1 MFTFVHNN
9 KMNPV
14 QSIFSI
20 KYPRW
25 VPMLLDLVAINGL
38 FFLFGLLGLNSEF
51 LVPQITLLIITT
63 ALVLLG
69 RVLGIYDSLT
79 RFFNFFELKR
89 YVLLLFLFS
98 ALLVLIDSSV
108 SFERWFFIFFSFIS
122 ATIPYRFL
130 IKQLNSNALQSAAK
144 SALLYGAG
152 EQGVYLKRSFFNSP
166 HFSIVGFV
174 DDDKALRGRKI
185 DGVYVFSLGKKL
197 DHFIK
202 KNNVGHVIF
211 GTAKF
216 SANRKQFLIDHF
228 KSRQIQTYNLPS
240 SDVWINK
247 KPSAAQLKK
256 IRIEDILARPE
267 IDIDQKSNSDSY
279 MGKKILITGGAGS
292 IGSELLKQLIKFEP
306 LKIIV
311 IDINETALFYLGE
324 EIKSTPNVELLV
336 LNVLDFSGLK
346 QLYEREQF
354 DYVFHA
360 AAYKHVSVV
369 EDNAVQGLKNNI
381 IGTFNVAQL
390 ALQTSVKRF
399 VLVSTDK
406 AVRPT
411 NVMGASKRYCELL
424 INMLSRDEK
433 VHTKFITT
441 RFGNV
446 LGSNGSV
453 IPIFRSQ
460 IEQGGPIKLTHP
472 EITRYF
478 MTIPE
483 ASKLVVESGRI
494 GENNQVFVFDMG
506 EPVKIIDMAKNMI
519 SLSGFRPYEDIDIEI
534 VGLRPG
540 EKLYEELLL
549 DTETM
554 VKSVHSHLFIAQ
566 KETITPE
573 QCALIEQLIAKLED
587 TSKCEAFEVIQ
598 LLKQIIPEY
607 KSNNSPFEAL
617 DHA

>member
-1 MFTFVHNN
+1 
-9 KMNPV
+9 
-14 QSIFSI
+14 
-20 KYPRW
+20 
-25 VPMLLDLVAINGL
+25 MLIDLVAINGL
-38 FFLFGLLGLNSEF
+38 FFLYSLLGLNSEF
-51 LVPQITLLIITT
+51 LVSKITLLITT
-63 ALVLLG
+63 LTLVLLG
-69 RVLGIYDSLT
+69 RLLGLYDSLT

-98 ALLVLIDSSV
+98 AILVLIDSSA
-108 SFERWFFIFFSFIS
+108 SFERWFFVFFSFIS
-122 ATIPYRFL
+122 ATIPYRFF
-130 IKQLNSNALQSAAK
+130 IKQLNSNSIQSAAK

-166 HFSIVGFV
+166 HFVIVGFI
-174 DDDKALRGRKI
+174 DDDKALQGRKI
-185 DGVYVFSLGKKL
+185 DGVYVFSLGEKL
-197 DHFIK
+197 DRFIK

-211 GTAKF
+211 STAKF
-216 SANRKQFLIDHF
+216 SANRKQFLVEHF

-247 KPSAAQLKK
+247 MPSAAQLKK
-256 IRIEDILARPE
+256 IRIEDVLARPE
-267 IDIDQKSNSDSY
+267 IDIDQKANSHNY
-279 MGKKILITGGAGS
+279 AGKKILITGGAGS
-292 IGSELLKQLIKFEP
+292 IGSELLRQLIKFEIS
-306 LKIIV
+306 KITV
-311 IDINETALFYLGE
+311 IDINETALFYLKG
-324 EIKSTPNVELLV
+324 EIKSTSNVELLL
-336 LNVLDFSGLK
+336 LNVLDSSRLK
-346 QLYEREQF
+346 ELYEREQF

-369 EDNAVQGLKNNI
+369 EDNAIQGLKNNI

-390 ALQTSVKRF
+390 AIQNGVKQF

-411 NVMGASKRYCELL
+411 SVMGASKRYCELL
-424 INMLSRDEK
+424 INTLSRDEN
-433 VHTKFITT
+433 VQTKFITT

-460 IEQGGPIKLTHP
+460 IEQGGPITLTHP
-472 EITRYF
+472 DITRYF

-483 ASKLVVESGRI
+483 ASKLVIESGRI
-494 GENNQVFVFDMG
+494 GENNQVYVFDMG

-540 EKLYEELLL
+540 EKLFEELLL

-554 VKSVHSHLFIAQ
+554 VKSIHSHLFIAQ
-566 KETITPE
+566 KESITQE
-573 QCALIEQLIAKLED
+573 QCALIEELIAKLED
-587 TSKCEAFEVIQ
+587 TSKCEAFEVIG

-617 DHA
+617 DRA

>member
-1 MFTFVHNN
+1 MS
-9 KMNPV
+9 PL
-14 QSIFSI
+14 QSLLSI
-20 KYPRW
+20 KYPKW
-25 VPMLLDLVAINGL
+25 VPMTLDFILINSLFYSYKKIGLNSDSLIEQSRLLYWSLGLVVSGR
-38 FFLFGLLGLNSEF
+38 LLGL
-51 LVPQITLLIITT
+51 
-63 ALVLLG
+63 
-69 RVLGIYDSLT
+69 YDSLT

-89 YVLLLFLFS
+89 YVLLLLLFS
-98 ALLVLIDSSV
+98 ALLVLTDSSAN
-108 SFERWFFIFFSFIS
+108 FERWFFVFFSFIS

-130 IKQLNSNALQSAAK
+130 IKQLNSNSIQLAAK

-166 HFSIVGFV
+166 HFSIVGFI
-174 DDDKALRGRKI
+174 DDDKTLQGRKI
-185 DGVYVFSLGKKL
+185 DGVYVFSLGEKL
-197 DHFIK
+197 DRFVK
-202 KNNVGHVIF
+202 KKNVGHVIF
-211 GTAKF
+211 STAKF
-216 SANRKQFLIDHF
+216 SAKRKQFLLEHF

-267 IDIDQKSNSDSY
+267 IDIDQKANRDSY
-279 MGKKILITGGAGS
+279 IGRKILITGGAGS
-292 IGSELLKQLIKFEP
+292 IGSELLRQLMKFEP
-306 LKIIV
+306 SKIVV
-311 IDINETALFYLGE
+311 IDINETALFYLKE
-324 EIKSTPNVELLV
+324 ETKSAPNVELCLF
-336 LNVLDFSGLK
+336 NVLDSSRLK
-346 QLYEREQF
+346 ELFERELF

-369 EDNAVQGLKNNI
+369 EDNAFEGLKNNI
-381 IGTFNVAQL
+381 IGTFNIAQL
-390 ALQTSVKRF
+390 AIQNGVKRF
-399 VLVSTDK
+399 VFVSTDK

-411 NVMGASKRYCELL
+411 NVMGASKRYCELM
-424 INMLSRDEK
+424 INMLSRDERVK
-433 VHTKFITT
+433 TKFITT

-460 IEQGGPIKLTHP
+460 IEQGGPITLTHP
-472 EITRYF
+472 DITRYF

-494 GENNQVFVFDMG
+494 GENNQVYVFDMG

-519 SLSGFRPYEDIDIEI
+519 SLSGFLPYEDIDIEI

-540 EKLYEELLL
+540 EKLFEELLL
-549 DTETM
+549 DTETT
-554 VKSVHSHLFIAQ
+554 VKSIHSHLFIAQ
-566 KETITPE
+566 KESITQE
-573 QCALIEQLIAKLED
+573 QCALIEQLIAELKD
-587 TSKCEAFEVIQ
+587 TAKRDAFEVIG

-617 DHA
+617 DRA

>member
-1 MFTFVHNN
+1 
-9 KMNPV
+9 
-14 QSIFSI
+14 
-20 KYPRW
+20 
-25 VPMLLDLVAINGL
+25 MLLDLVAINGL

-202 KNNVGHVIF
+202 KNNIGHVIF

-216 SANRKQFLIDHF
+216 STNRKQFLIDHF

-587 TSKCEAFEVIQ
+587 TAKCEAFEVIQ

>member
-1 MFTFVHNN
+1 
-9 KMNPV
+9 
-14 QSIFSI
+14 
-20 KYPRW
+20 
-25 VPMLLDLVAINGL
+25 MLLDLVAINGL

-51 LVPQITLLIITT
+51 LVSQITLLIITT
-63 ALVLLG
+63 ALVSLG

-89 YVLLLFLFS
+89 YILLLFIFS

-108 SFERWFFIFFSFIS
+108 SFERWFFIFFSFIT

-216 SANRKQFLIDHF
+216 STNRKQFLIDHF

-292 IGSELLKQLIKFEP
+292 IGSELLKQLIKFKP

-506 EPVKIIDMAKNMI
+506 EQVKIIDMAKNMI

-573 QCALIEQLIAKLED
+573 QCVLIEQLIAKLED